1 MAAGTKFWAG
11 QKPFRSSLGL
21 PGKEVGK
28 HPQLFTLH
36 LIGAELEE
44 GPPVS
49 VASDLPGAERERA
62 VTGFVWG

>member
-1 MAAGTKFWAG
+1 MAAL
-11 QKPFRSSLGL
+11 QIIPQP

-28 HPQLFTLH
+28 HPQLFPPP
-36 LIGAELEE
+36 IVAELEE